1 MADADAILQST
12 KQAINNLF
20 SNVSSSANNASD
32 GLRAAA
38 NSATNASY
46 GLDSLRGHAVRASS
60 ALGTNLQTAAEE
72 VQKTSLAFTAATV
85 AAVGVASSLAS
96 MPPPPS
102 GGGGGGGGSGGPGK
116 DGGGPKSAIF
126 KEIGRMFTDISGAI
140 AGVGGAIAATGPAGA
155 AAIGGLTVAV
165 GTLNAAYGDHLE
177 GINQLTAS
185 GIPFGRSLETYA
197 IAVTQTTLDQQQ
209 FNRIMSQ
216 NSEALS
222 VFGGGANAGAMRLVQ
237 LAGALTD
244 TNRQYK
250 NSGKSFALTM
260 QELGV
265 NAEEAIELQA
275 TMMNDTAMAENLR
288 NMSIQDQ
295 ATMTADYVTTLS
307 QLEALTG
314 KSKKQLA
321 DEQKR
326 MAADAQF
333 QATIYKMPAEQQQ
346 AMKDGLQKAMELGG
360 PAAAEIFK
368 ARIAGVVP
376 KSAEA
381 RQMLAT
387 PMGEMIGNIAGEMTT
402 AGAAAKD
409 VFMNNLGPL
418 EDAIEKTRDAFAPLA
433 SAGVKVGMDLFSA
446 SFESTVKLDAI
457 QESFAKVSGVVDK
470 EAVNMKD
477 AFDSFYATAFGIDV
491 EKGTIGSAATQIASE
506 LQVVSR
512 DIQAGVKEAGLQ
524 TLFAVDGPILKG
536 IDSALNTLEI
546 GERAEKMSEETIAE
560 IEAGHTSNRQ
570 TARKI
575 GELSTGLADAIS
587 NAGGSAVIYMAEAAN
602 KLGVITEEQLNGVQ
616 KEFEEGL
623 GKLRVG
629 YTSFMV
635 GARDEQGRLA
645 SEVTPTATS
654 DLAKEKS
661 GVPSQ
666 QTGSEGSAAVAE
678 AINNT
683 GGAALQEAQTTNSL
697 LKRLVDIWEKPARP
711 QSKATPVFEAQT
723 PSGPTGVQ
731 GETMDDMFSSAAG

>member
-12 KQAINNLF
+12 KQAINTLF

-46 GLDSLRGHAVRASS
+46 GLDSLKGNARDLSS
-60 ALGTNLQTAAEE
+60 IFKTNLKDAADE

-85 AAVGVASSLAS
+85 AAVGVAQGLAN
-96 MPPPPS
+96 MPPPPT
-102 GGGGGGGGSGGPGK
+102 GGGSGGGGSDK
-116 DGGGPKSAIF
+116 DDGGGTKSWLF
-126 KEIGRMFTDISGAI
+126 KELKNMFTDISGWV
-140 AGVGGAIAATGPAGA
+140 AGAGARIAATGPAGA
-155 AAIGGLTVAV
+155 VAVAGLTAAV
-165 GTLNAAYGDHLE
+165 GAANAAYGDHLE
-177 GINQLTAS
+177 GMNQLTAA
-185 GIPFGRSLETYA
+185 GIPFGRSLEKYA
-197 IAVTQTTLDQQQ
+197 IAVTQTTLDQAQ

-250 NSGKSFALTM
+250 DSGKSFALTM

-477 AFDSFYATAFGIDV
+477 AFDSFYATAFGIDA

-506 LQVVSR
+506 LQVVAR

-524 TLFAVDGPILKG
+524 TLFAADESILTG
-536 IDSALNTLEI
+536 IEDALKTLNI
-546 GERAEKMSEETIAE
+546 GERAEKMSAETMAA
-560 IEAGHTSNRQ
+560 IEAGNASNRQ
-570 TARKI
+570 TTRKI
-575 GELSTGLADAIS
+575 GELATGVADAIS
-587 NAGGSAVIYMAEAAN
+587 NAGGSAVILMAEAAN
-602 KLGVITEEQLNGVQ
+602 KIGAITDDQLTNV
-616 KEFEEGL
+616 KERFKEGL
-623 GKLRVG
+623 GDLTFD
-629 YTSFMV
+629 YTSFMTEL
-635 GARDEQGRLA
+635 RDANGQ
-645 SEVTPTATS
+645 
-654 DLAKEKS
+654 LAKEGSKTSQAFFGDQS
-661 GVPSQ
+661 GSGPSQ
-666 QTGSEGSAAVAE
+666 QTGGEGTAVIAE
-678 AINNT
+678 AIKNN
-683 GGAALQEAQTTNSL
+683 GGAALQEAQTQSSL
-697 LKRLVDIWEKPARP
+697 LKEIRDIMAKPARP
-711 QSKATPVFEAQT
+711 QAVPVFGGT
-723 PSGPTGVQ
+723 PSQPAAPTGAQ
-731 GETMDDMFSSAAG
+731 GELDDMFSGAAG